1 MNLST
6 SLFGLLILV
15 CFSCTEKQGIDSDS
29 HPSIFLIANDI
40 DDFSS
45 VAGLKNIRKGGHQE
59 VLWQDLLSKSIK
71 DFEVPY
77 IDPTVDF
84 EGRSPVHLKHANV
97 SYDMERGLTERLS
110 RSSLLFAI
118 TKEPKYKDLV
128 MRQVYALKDTTLWP
142 MWCDQAHIGGG
153 KPYVDIRTCRISMAV
168 ALAYNWMYDSLSEEE
183 KKLIVGLI
191 DSRAIKPFWEKLK
204 QKPHWYTHRHNWF
217 TNIYGGMAIT
227 AMALGKDHPDTEKLL
242 EEIVPEMI
250 EFNKT
255 FGEMG
260 EFNEP
265 PGYSGAV
272 RFSFEFAEA
281 YRYYTKNGRNLLK
294 EKPFPQACYWILNHT
309 LPPGRLTAF
318 GDTKPNRGMSSLA
331 IMAAA
336 ANANQDGILQDY
348 YLNNFESMNS
358 TLELLWFNPNLTRV
372 SPQGKLPLGIA
383 YKEHGADLIS
393 RTSWDNESTHC
404 IVYGKAGREVNHDDN
419 DVGQLLIDG
428 FGERLIIDSGK
439 PEPIYPKDYFSKDQY
454 NYYTR
459 SSKGHNVLV
468 IGGQEMIS
476 EPNLTARGELVKTWF
491 NESIGSYWEVDLTNV
506 YDNAIEVKRTVAHL
520 FPGIVLVH
528 DNAILP
534 KEDSIKLRWHTA
546 NTLFLNEL
554 GEFSVRNNNA
564 FLQAKIVELDN
575 KSLTFNQESHEFKA
589 PYNLTRQGDPL
600 VQNYEPYVEVSV
612 YGKSAS
618 ILSIFSVS
626 EFEADNPKWQKN
638 EDGWKITIEEEEY
651 TIKTDGTSFELS
663 SMESKGQIVIN

>member
-1 MNLST
+1 
-6 SLFGLLILV
+6 
-15 CFSCTEKQGIDSDS
+15 
-29 HPSIFLIANDI
+29 
-40 DDFSS
+40 
-45 VAGLKNIRKGGHQE
+45 
-59 VLWQDLLSKSIK
+59 
-71 DFEVPY
+71 
-77 IDPTVDF
+77 
-84 EGRSPVHLKHANV
+84 
-97 SYDMERGLTERLS
+97 MERGLTERLS

-118 TKEPKYKDLV
+118 TKEAKYKDLV

-183 KKLIVGLI
+183 KEFIVELI
-191 DSRAIKPFWEKLK
+191 DSRAIKPFWKKIK

-227 AMALGKDHPDTEKLL
+227 AMALGKDHPDTERLL

-250 EFNKT
+250 EFNDT

-294 EKPFPQACYWILNHT
+294 EKPFPQSCYWILNHT
-309 LPPGRLTAF
+309 LPPGRLMAF
-318 GDTKPNRGMSSLA
+318 GDTKPNQGMSSLA

-336 ANANQDGILQDY
+336 ANANQDGILQGY
-348 YLNNFESMNS
+348 YLNNFESMHS
-358 TLELLWFNPNLTRV
+358 TLELLWFNPDLTPT
-372 SPQGKLPLGIA
+372 SPHGILPLSVA

-404 IVYGKAGREVNHDDN
+404 VVYGKAGRETNHDDN

-428 FGERLIIDSGK
+428 FGERLIIDPGK
-439 PEPIYPKDYFSKDQY
+439 PEPIYPKDYFSKTQY

-468 IGGQEMIS
+468 IGGQEMVS
-476 EPNLTARGELVKTWF
+476 EPNLTARGEVVRTWF
-491 NESIGSYWEVDLTNV
+491 NDSIGSYWEIDLSAV
-506 YDNAIEVKRTVAHL
+506 YDNALEVKRTVAHL

-528 DNAILP
+528 DRAVLP

-546 NTLFLNEL
+546 NSLSLSES
-554 GEFSVRNNNA
+554 GEFSVRSNDA
-564 FLQAKIVELDN
+564 FLQAKMVALDN
-575 KSLTFNQESHEFKA
+575 KSLTFNKGSHEFEA
-589 PYNLTRQGDPL
+589 PYNLTRQGDSL
-600 VQNYEPYVEVSV
+600 VQNYEPFVEAST
-612 YGKSAS
+612 YGKSTS
-618 ILSIFSVS
+618 ILSIFSITK
-626 EFEADNPKWQKN
+626 FDDDQPKWQKN
-638 EDGWKITIEEEEY
+638 ENGWEIAIGEEEY
-651 TIKTDGTSFELS
+651 AIKADGTSFELS
-663 SMESKGQIVIN
+663 STKNKEQIVIN